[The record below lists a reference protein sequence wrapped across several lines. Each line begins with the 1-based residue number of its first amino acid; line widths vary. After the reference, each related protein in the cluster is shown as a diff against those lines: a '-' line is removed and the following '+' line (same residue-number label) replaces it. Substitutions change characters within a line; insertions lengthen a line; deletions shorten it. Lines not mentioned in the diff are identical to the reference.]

1 MIDYLVFIIY
11 KSLNLLFR
19 LCPKFILKFIL
30 NLLAGF
36 VFLINK
42 KHKKIAKLNLDL
54 AFKDEKNDKE
64 KNEIIKASYKS
75 LIYNM
80 YEFIDNQYASKEE
93 IFSKAEMI
101 GQKYVEDAIKDN
113 RKIIFIASHFGAW
126 ELAVPYTALK
136 YGTVAIV
143 NRRMNNKFINKEYV
157 KARDKNNIIMIEKR
171 EAAKGMI
178 KALRNG
184 YHVAVAVDQNTP
196 AGIEISFFGNKTKAT
211 DSTSRLAVKFDALL
225 IPVFGRINKLGE
237 YVVEFKE
244 PIDHQLLEYDNKIHK
259 LTQMQA
265 DVIENEIRLYPKQ
278 WFWQHKRWKFYYS
291 DSYDKL

>member
-1 MIDYLVFIIY
+1 
-11 KSLNLLFR
+11 
-19 LCPKFILKFIL
+19 
-30 NLLAGF
+30 
-36 VFLINK
+36 
-42 KHKKIAKLNLDL
+42 
-54 AFKDEKNDKE
+54 
-64 KNEIIKASYKS
+64 
-75 LIYNM
+75 
-80 YEFIDNQYASKEE
+80 
-93 IFSKAEMI
+93 
-101 GQKYVEDAIKDN
+101 
-113 RKIIFIASHFGAW
+113 
-126 ELAVPYTALK
+126 
-136 YGTVAIV
+136 
-143 NRRMNNKFINKEYV
+143 
-157 KARDKNNIIMIEKR
+157 
-171 EAAKGMI
+171 MI

-278 WFWQHKRWKFYYS
+278 WVWQHKRWKFYYS